1 MPGVTLGRKQA
12 RSLAPGLFIVGTF
25 AGSTGFYRLGS
36 TLASRTLKCGILFH
50 NVARTVV
57 ATIRVQDFTL
67 HGQVAQRAQ
76 ALKYSAWELRGA
88 GVLPKSLGSNL
99 TGAASAARIC
109 RETFDQND
117 HSCLPRILTGRG
129 KVTWLFPRE
138 RTFTTRAAGR
148 SDKRKPLRATAT
160 AAPR

>member
-1 MPGVTLGRKQA
+1 M
-12 RSLAPGLFIVGTF
+12 
-25 AGSTGFYRLGS
+25 
-36 TLASRTLKCGILFH
+36 
-50 NVARTVV
+50 

-76 ALKYSAWELRGA
+76 ALKDSAWEHRGA

-117 HSCLPRILTGRG
+117 HLCLPRILTGRG

-148 SDKRKPLRATAT
+148 SDKCNPLRATAT
-160 AAPR
+160 AAPK